1 MVRYS
6 PKRKE
11 AALSKMLPPQSRT
24 VSEVA
29 SEEDIPYNTLYT
41 WLKTAQQHGV
51 KMTTSQTW
59 TAESKL
65 AVIIET
71 GTLTSS
77 ELACYCR
84 ENGLYPEQ
92 IKTWKEEFVQSV
104 QPNKIKDKAS
114 IKEAQADKKEIK
126 SLKKELRRKEKA
138 LAETAAL
145 LVLRKK
151 FNALYDLDD
160 EES

>member
-6 PKRKE
+6 PERKE

-51 KMTTSQTW
+51 KMTISQTW

-71 GTLTSS
+71 GTLTGS
-77 ELACYCR
+77 ELASYCR

-92 IKTWKEEFVQSV
+92 IESWKAEFVQSV
-104 QPNKIKDKAS
+104 QPNKS
-114 IKEAQADKKEIK
+114 
-126 SLKKELRRKEKA
+126 KEKA
-138 LAETAAL
+138 S
-145 LVLRKK
+145 RI
-151 FNALYDLDD
+151 
-160 EES
+160 